1 MFLKFKNKKKNE
13 VIMMSYNLKEMANI
27 PAKLNLTLIFCDI
40 NLKTG
45 SINIEELKKKLLK
58 KHCV

>member
-1 MFLKFKNKKKNE
+1 
-13 VIMMSYNLKEMANI
+13 MMSYNLKEMANI

-45 SINIEELKKKLLK
+45 SLNIEELKKKK
-58 KHCV
+58 ITEKHNVCSFNKYFF